1 MLTSKRIVPC
11 FVFSCAPN
19 VITRDKSFLDKPHG
33 LSIDYFYGVADGV
46 IGIAYPRAALI
57 GNPSDGFGGMTIAF
71 VFSDFNAQV
80 RLEEHDHIQIFP
92 GLVDHLDWK
101 DLETFQT
108 SVSSMGYYGG
118 IRLLKATLLVFI
130 KYCKEQGV
138 VLHDKGFK
146 LNYTTNIPV
155 LLGLS
160 GSSAIISA
168 CLRALGLWY
177 GVKMQPWLLAN
188 LAWKVETK
196 ELGIPAGLQ
205 DRVAQAYNFP
215 VFMDFDESHFNSNP
229 HGNYEKLKRP
239 LRNTYIAYSDAL
251 AEGSEV
257 THSNLLERFESGD
270 SEMLEAVEN
279 WKSITL
285 DFKKALEV
293 NDFDAMNR
301 CINEN
306 FDLRNRICELHPKQ
320 VELIEL
326 ARKTGASAKFCG
338 SGGAIIGMYRN
349 SSMLKQLKSDLKAN
363 QVNIILP
370 EIVYSP

>member
-1 MLTSKRIVPC
+1 M
-11 FVFSCAPN
+11 AE
-19 VITRDKSFLDKPHG
+19 
-33 LSIDYFYGVADGV
+33 GVL
-46 IGIAYPRAALI
+46 GIAYPRAALI

-80 RLEEHDHIQIFP
+80 RLEEHDHIQVYP

-101 DLETFQT
+101 DLDAFQT
-108 SVSSMGYYGG
+108 SVSTMGYYGG

-130 KYCKEQGV
+130 KHCKSHQIP
-138 VLHDKGFK
+138 LLNKKGFK
-146 LNYTTNIPV
+146 LSYTTNIPV

-188 LAWKVETK
+188 LAWQVETE

-215 VFMDFDESHFNSNP
+215 VFMDFDESHFNTNP
-229 HGNYEKLKRP
+229 YGNYEKLKRP
-239 LRNTYIAYSDAL
+239 LKNIYIAYSDAL

-257 THSNLLERFESGD
+257 THSNLRERFETGD
-270 SEMLEAVEN
+270 TDMLEAVET
-279 WKSITL
+279 WKGLTL
-285 DFKKALEV
+285 DFRKALEA
-293 NDFDAMNR
+293 NDFEAMSS

-306 FDLRNRICELHPKQ
+306 FDLRNRLCELHPNQ
-320 VELIEL
+320 VQLVEL
-326 ARKTGASAKFCG
+326 ARKSGASAKFCG
-338 SGGAIIGMYRN
+338 SGGAIIGMYKDDA
-349 SSMLKQLKSDLKAN
+349 MLKQLKSDLNAN
-363 QVNIILP
+363 QVNILLP